1 MKQNQSLRILTH
13 VFILVSVLVLAFSC
27 SMFDEAESEISG
39 VDKIACQ
46 QFNDSSFFELSLVEL
61 TEFDTSW
68 TNDQVVSNIPAILD
82 SLLAHDI
89 VVHAGLDSAYWITR
103 AGDSSYV
110 ALESGISEATIF
122 YTDML
127 DLNIYDP
134 SGSLVEFNSDQMPLE
149 TISGCR
155 FEDVE
160 TFEGNII
167 KVRLEYTL
175 PGSLYLMHFS
185 KTETSS
191 GSDFYLTIQNSN

>member
-13 VFILVSVLVLAFSC
+13 LFIVVGVLLLAFSC
-27 SMFDEAESEISG
+27 SMFEEAESEISG
-39 VDKIACQ
+39 ADKIACQ
-46 QFNDSSFFELSLVEL
+46 QFNDSSFFKLSLVEL

-68 TNDQVVSNIPAILD
+68 VNAQVASNVPAIID
-82 SLLAHDI
+82 TLLANDL
-89 VVHAGLDSAYWITR
+89 VVQAGLDSAYLITR

-110 ALESGISEATIF
+110 ALESSISEITVF

-127 DLNIYDP
+127 ELNIYDATGAP
-134 SGSLVEFNSDQMPLE
+134 VDFSSDKMPLE

-155 FEDVE
+155 YEDVE

-167 KVRLEYTL
+167 KVRLEYELT
-175 PGSLYLMHFS
+175 GSNYLMHFS